1 MKDALVPLNGSPYR
15 GYIYGYPHK
24 TAYRALTPSEDLRDV
39 WAKEQRDRL
48 FLYLHVPFCEMRC
61 GFCNLFTLTD
71 PGGDLV
77 EPVLAAMERQ
87 MQAAAD
93 FLDGSAFALMAIGGG
108 TPTLLAA
115 TQLERL
121 FDLGQRL
128 FSADPRSIP
137 ASVEASPA
145 TATPDRLK
153 VLEARGVRRISLGVE
168 SFDGADLKAMG
179 RPQTAGLAERAL
191 ETIRR
196 FDFPVLNID
205 LIYGAR
211 DQTPERFLASIER
224 ALSFKPEE
232 IYLYPLYVRPLTGL
246 DRTGVGRRH
255 SREAEAALFDVER
268 IACYRAGRERL
279 VAAGY
284 QQLSMRMFRR
294 NGPDTTAEA
303 TYRCDTDGMLG
314 IGPGARSYTRHLHYS
329 GRYAVGRNGIMSILR
344 NYVARGA
351 SDFAVADYGVRLDE
365 AEVRLRAI
373 MLGLLQAEGLEL
385 GLFHRRFSHQ
395 AFDDVPQLAR
405 LVELGLAHI
414 DDQRLRLTAAGLE
427 RADAIGPWLISSAM
441 AERMKE
447 WAWEA

>member
-1 MKDALVPLNGSPYR
+1 MMDALDPWNGSPYR
-15 GYIYGYPHK
+15 SYIYGYPHK
-24 TAYRALTPSEDLRDV
+24 TAYRALTPTEKLRDA
-39 WAKEQRDRL
+39 WAKEQRDKL

-71 PGGDLV
+71 PDGDLI
-77 EPVLAAMERQ
+77 EPVLAAIERQ
-87 MQAAAD
+87 MQAATD
-93 FLDGSAFALMAIGGG
+93 FVGESTFAQMAIGGG
-108 TPTLLAA
+108 TPTLLVPA
-115 TQLERL
+115 QLERL
-121 FDLGQRL
+121 FDLLQRF

-145 TATPDRLK
+145 TATIDRLK
-153 VLEARGVRRISLGVE
+153 VLEARGVRRLSVGVE

-211 DQTPERFLASIER
+211 GQTPERFLSSIER
-224 ALSFKPEE
+224 ALAVKPEE

-246 DRTGVGRRH
+246 GR
-255 SREAEAALFDVER
+255 SRSCEAEAARFDAER
-268 IACYRAGRERL
+268 LACYRAGRERL
-279 VAAGY
+279 VAEGY
-284 QQLSMRMFRR
+284 EQVSMRMFRR
-294 NGPDTTAEA
+294 SGPSTTADA

-329 GRYAVGRNGIMSILR
+329 SRYAVERTGIVSVLR
-344 NYVARGA
+344 NYVARSA

-385 GLFHRRFSHQ
+385 DLFYRRFSCR

-414 DDQRLRLTAAGLE
+414 EDERLRLTATGLE
-427 RADAIGPWLISSAM
+427 RADAIGPWLISSTM
-441 AERMKE
+441 AERMEE
-447 WAWEA
+447 WRWDA

>member
-1 MKDALVPLNGSPYR
+1 
-15 GYIYGYPHK
+15 
-24 TAYRALTPSEDLRDV
+24 
-39 WAKEQRDRL
+39 
-48 FLYLHVPFCEMRC
+48 MRC

-71 PGGDLV
+71 PDGDLV

-93 FLDGSAFALMAIGGG
+93 FLGESAFALMAIGGG
-108 TPTLLAA
+108 TPTLLAP

-137 ASVEASPA
+137 TSVEASPA

-153 VLEARGVRRISLGVE
+153 VLQARGVRRISLGVE

-179 RPQTAGLAERAL
+179 RPQTSGLAERTL

-211 DQTPERFLASIER
+211 GQTPERFLTSIER
-224 ALSFKPEE
+224 ALTFKPEE
-232 IYLYPLYVRPLTGL
+232 LYLYPLYVRPLTGL

-255 SREAEAALFDVER
+255 SREAEAALFDAER
-268 IACYRAGRERL
+268 LACYRAGRERL
-279 VAAGY
+279 VAEGY

-294 NGPDTTAEA
+294 SGPSNGPGTTAEV
-303 TYRCDTDGMLG
+303 TYRCDRDGMLG

-329 GRYAVGRNGIMSILR
+329 GRYAVGRHGIMSILR
-344 NYVARGA
+344 NYTARSA

-365 AEVRLRAI
+365 AEVRLRVI

-385 GLFHRRFSHQ
+385 DAFHRRFSHQ
-395 AFDDVPQLAR
+395 AFDDVPQLAH
-405 LVELGLAHI
+405 LIELGLARI
-414 DDQRLRLTAAGLE
+414 EGGRLRLTAEGLE

-441 AERMKE
+441 AERMEE
-447 WAWEA
+447 WAWDA

>member
-1 MKDALVPLNGSPYR
+1 MKDAFDPLNGSPYR

-24 TAYRALTPSEDLRDV
+24 TAYRALTPSENLRDA
-39 WAKEQRDRL
+39 WAREPRDKL

-71 PGGDLV
+71 PDGDLV

-93 FLDGSAFALMAIGGG
+93 FLGESAFALMAIGGG
-108 TPTLLAA
+108 TPTLLAP

-128 FSADPRSIP
+128 FSADPCSIP

-145 TATPDRLK
+145 TATPDRLE
-153 VLEARGVRRISLGVE
+153 VLQARGVRRLSLGVE

-179 RPQTAGLAERAL
+179 RPQTSGLAERAL

-211 DQTPERFLASIER
+211 GQTPERFLNSIDR
-224 ALSFKPEE
+224 AFTFKPEE

-246 DRTGVGRRH
+246 DRRH
-255 SREAEAALFDVER
+255 SREAEAALFDAER
-268 IACYRAGRERL
+268 LACYRAGRERL
-279 VAAGY
+279 LAEGY
-284 QQLSMRMFRR
+284 QQVSMRMFRR
-294 NGPDTTAEA
+294 SAPGTAA
-303 TYRCDTDGMLG
+303 DITYRCDTDGMLG

-329 GRYAVGRNGIMSILR
+329 SRYAVGRNGIMSILHD
-344 NYVARGA
+344 YMARRA
-351 SDFAVADYGVRLDE
+351 SDFAFADYGVRLDE
-365 AEVRLRAI
+365 AEVRLRVI

-385 GLFHRRFSHQ
+385 DAFHRRFSHQ

-405 LVELGLAHI
+405 LIELGLAHI
-414 DDQRLRLTAAGLE
+414 EDERLRLAVAGLE
-427 RADAIGPWLISSAM
+427 RADAIGPWLISSTM

-447 WAWEA
+447 WAWDA